1 MKAAPLQKTAEM
13 LKSLLCITSNE
24 GNTNLIFIP
33 YGINTVS
40 KAGTM
45 RNIILQHNAFF
56 KNMAIVPF
64 VNIKDKD
71 AEKVK
76 TILITH
82 SISQDDN
89 LQDKQ

>member
-1 MKAAPLQKTAEM
+1 MEAAPLQKNAEI
-13 LKSLLCITSNE
+13 LKNLLCITSNE

-64 VNIKDKD
+64 VNIEDKD

-76 TILITH
+76 NIY
-82 SISQDDN
+82 
-89 LQDKQ
+89 